1 MSRLLHLLP
10 LFIFTLVTISLLIFL
25 DDEEKQLKTAL
36 MDKNFPSFSLN
47 TLESPEEIADLG
59 SFEKLPALVN
69 VWATWCVACLV
80 EHPFLMKLN
89 EDSVIPIYGLNYKD
103 DREKAIFLLEKR
115 GNPYLFSLFDPRG
128 SLALDLGVYGAPET
142 FYIDKNGIIKIRH
155 VGVLNHNVWEDKF
168 QTLLSDD

>member
-80 EHPFLMKLN
+80 EHPFLMKLH

-103 DREKAIFLLEKR
+103 DREKAIFLLVS
-115 GNPYLFSLFDPRG
+115 FS
-128 SLALDLGVYGAPET
+128 
-142 FYIDKNGIIKIRH
+142 
-155 VGVLNHNVWEDKF
+155 
-168 QTLLSDD
+168 